1 MRRGL
6 SLTVWACTRFQ
17 AMLAILILALLTS
30 CSLPPN
36 TPIFAST
43 SRFHAQ
49 NVPDG
54 SLRAGEV
61 VHVGTR
67 EQVVAG
73 GWAYDVLLAAGIPD
87 SEITDGSVIIVRV
100 FCCGGDN
107 EEATA
112 LNVYVTPDEK
122 AGVGDIV
129 EIWSG
134 QMLEQGEPLGPY
146 PNTVTR
152 VLEKGGSAQGACR
165 WSPDN
170 PGLHVRVIFCDWM
183 PSEDWI
189 QQEGLY
195 PVWVNPVAAPTPPTE
210 KT

>member
-1 MRRGL
+1 MRREL
-6 SLTVWACTRFQ
+6 SLAVWNWIPLH
-17 AMLAILILALLTS
+17 AMLALLLLALLTS
-30 CSLPPN
+30 CSIPPN

-67 EQVVAG
+67 EQVVTG
-73 GWAYDVLLAAGIPD
+73 GWAYDVLLAARIPD
-87 SEITDGSVIIVRV
+87 SEITDGSVVIVRV
-100 FCCGGDN
+100 FCCGGDI
-107 EEATA
+107 EEATF
-112 LNVYVTPDEK
+112 LNVYVPPDKK
-122 AGVGDIV
+122 ASAGDIV

-134 QMLEQGEPLGPY
+134 QMLEKEEPLGPF

-152 VLEKGGSAQGACR
+152 VLERGSSTQGACR
-165 WSPDN
+165 WSPDK
-170 PGLHVRVIFCDWM
+170 PGLHGRVIFCDWM
-183 PSEDWI
+183 PSEGWI

-195 PVWVNPVAAPTPPTE
+195 PVWINPLAAPTPPTE